1 MDPMTDI
8 PKDRK
13 PHHPLRVIV
22 LLGMTALLFLMLL
35 NRFSSGAG

>member
-13 PHHPLRVIV
+13 QHRPLRVIL
-22 LLGMTALLFLMLL
+22 LLGMTALLFLMLFD
-35 NRFSSGAG
+35 RFSAGAG